1 MHARVTLIGMENALN
16 QMADTE
22 KSLKDPWEL
31 ENVHFDPETLLSTI
45 MIKGGQMEPLWTDPT
60 FYYMMNR
67 QWWKKWTPT
76 FQKWCETLEKEYEPL
91 WNKNAWEEIH
101 EDTTD
106 NGTVGTTT
114 VNREVVD
121 EDTTGR
127 KTSQEVIDDD
137 TTGSKTSQETLDR
150 DGTSRDVLTQTE
162 VLDGAT
168 TGTKSSTE
176 VTDDDIEAQKITDSV
191 EQLSGK
197 DQVDHDYNKDIDTE
211 NKVSAFDSNLYQPH
225 DTSHTDDVLNSEN
238 TDTTYGKKTDLDI
251 TETTTSEEDKR
262 VTLTETTGG
271 TTDNTTTTN
280 STQTGTTTDDA
291 TTDYTETTR
300 GTDDRTTDFTENTT
314 GTDDK
319 TTTFNG
325 QTDQD
330 SENDRDFDRTSHTW
344 GNIGVTTSQTM
355 LKAELE
361 VRYFNIYEHISD
373 IFLDEMA
380 VRVY

>member
-22 KSLKDPWEL
+22 KSLKDPWTL
-31 ENVHFDPETLLSTI
+31 EDVQFDPETLLSTI
-45 MIKGGQMEPLWTDPT
+45 MIKGGQMEPLWTDPN
-60 FYYMMNR
+60 FYYSMNR
-67 QWWKKWTPT
+67 QWWRKWKPT
-76 FQKWCETLEKEYEPL
+76 FQKWCEVLEEEYHPL
-91 WNKNAWEEIH
+91 WNKEYWETEH
-101 EDTTD
+101 KDTVD
-106 NGTVGTTT
+106 EGSNSGTSS
-114 VNREVVD
+114 NREVTD
-121 EDTTGR
+121 IDTTGS

-137 TTGSKTSQETLDR
+137 TTGNKTSQEVLDR

-176 VTDDDIEAQKITDSV
+176 VTDDDIEGQKVTDSV

-197 DQVDHDYNKDIDTE
+197 DQVDHSYSKSGSAETTTSAYDSATYEPEQLVNTTDKLTTE
-211 NKVSAFDSNLYQPH
+211 D
-225 DTSHTDDVLNSEN
+225 
-238 TDTTYGKKTDLDI
+238 TDTTYGRKTDLDV

-291 TTDYTETTR
+291 TTDYTETTA
-300 GTDDRTTDFTENTT
+300 GTDDRTTDYTESTR
-314 GTDDK
+314 GTDDRTVTSNG
-319 TTTFNG
+319 TTSGET
-325 QTDQD
+325 
-330 SENDRDFDRTSHTW
+330 SNDRDEDRDYYGR
-344 GNIGVTTSQTM
+344 GNIGVMSSQDL
-355 LKAELE
+355 LKQELE
-361 VRYFNIYEHISD
+361 VRYWNIYEHISD

>member
-67 QWWKKWTPT
+67 QWWRKWTPT

-150 DGTSRDVLTQTE
+150 DGTSRDVLTQTD
-162 VLDGAT
+162 VLDGT
-168 TGTKSSTE
+168 
-176 VTDDDIEAQKITDSV
+176 

-197 DQVDHDYNKDIDTE
+197 DQVDHDYNKDVDVE
-211 NKVSAFDSNLYQPH
+211 NKVSAFDSSLYQPH

-238 TDTTYGKKTDLDI
+238 TDTTYGRKTKI
-251 TETTTSEEDKR
+251 
-262 VTLTETTGG
+262 
-271 TTDNTTTTN
+271 DNTTTTN

-300 GTDDRTTDFTENTT
+300 GTDDRTTDFTESTT

>member
-60 FYYMMNR
+60 FYYLMNR
-67 QWWKKWTPT
+67 QWWRKWTPT

-121 EDTTGR
+121 EDTTGSR
-127 KTSQEVIDDD
+127 TSQEVIDDD
-137 TTGSKTSQETLDR
+137 TT
-150 DGTSRDVLTQTE
+150 
-162 VLDGAT
+162 AT
-168 TGTKSSTE
+168 RTNTE
-176 VTDDDIEAQKITDSV
+176 VTDKDISLTSTVETDEEQDNTQTVSKNYTDKTHAEGTSSDV
-191 EQLSGK
+191 LDGTEQLSGK
-197 DQVDHDYNKDIDTE
+197 DMIDHDYNKDVDTE
-211 NKVSAFDSNLYQPH
+211 NKVSAFDSATYQPES
-225 DTSHTDDVLNSEN
+225 TSHTDDVLSAEN
-238 TDTTYGKKTDLDI
+238 TDTTYGRKT
-251 TETTTSEEDKR
+251 K
-262 VTLTETTGG
+262 
-271 TTDNTTTTN
+271 TDNTDEQEYENDSTTTHTESISN
-280 STQTGTTTDDA
+280 VEDNNKHVE
-291 TTDYTETTR
+291 TETRVTSAEDDTVTNNGR
-300 GTDDRTTDFTENTT
+300 ETGTDDRTTDFTENTT

-325 QTDQD
+325 QIDQD

-344 GNIGVTTSQTM
+344 GNIGVTTSQQM
-355 LKAELE
+355 LEAELK